1 MENSILKDNN
11 PVVQEIEE
19 EIEDTKKKQKGE
31 LEIEI
36 VDEEQPKE
44 NENVSRETND
54 LTDKDL
60 KYSID
65 VQKRIKKLI
74 AQKKNAEDEVT
85 DLKSKNDSIMLRLE
99 RLEKGSETQ
108 EKNKLNEHYH
118 LTKKALAKA
127 IEEGDTE
134 KQVQFNEQLVDM
146 KTAMQLQ
153 NLQKTMKPVSP
164 TVDKAKE
171 VSNNPTPQKA
181 MQWYQN
187 NNWFNAKGFERESA
201 MARSIDV
208 QLDIEGYDKYS
219 DEYYHMLNSRLQ
231 KVYPELVSTTNDN
244 VTTNKARQKSREPVS
259 PTAGGSTY
267 RGNRVKMTQDEL
279 RMARELGITDE
290 ASLKRYQSELTRIK
304 KGV

>member
-1 MENSILKDNN
+1 MENSILKDDN
-11 PVVQEIEE
+11 PVIQEIED
-19 EIEDTKKKQKGE
+19 EIEDTKKKQNGE

-44 NENVSRETND
+44 EYETKNKKEK
-54 LTDKDL
+54 DK

-65 VQKRIKKLI
+65 VQRRIKRLI
-74 AQKKNAEDEVT
+74 AQKKDAEDEVAN
-85 DLKSKNDSIMLRLE
+85 LKSKNDSIMLRLE
-99 RLEKGSETQ
+99 RLEKGSQNQ
-108 EKNKLNEHYH
+108 EQNKLNEHYH

-171 VSNNPTPQKA
+171 ISNNPAPQKA

-187 NNWFNAKGFERESA
+187 NNWFNSKGFERESA

-208 QLDIEGYDKYS
+208 QLDIEGFDKNS
-219 DEYYHMLNSRLQ
+219 DEYYDMLNNRLQ
-231 KVYPELVSTTNDN
+231 RVYPELVSTTNDN
-244 VTTNKARQKSREPVS
+244 VTTNKPRQKSREPVS